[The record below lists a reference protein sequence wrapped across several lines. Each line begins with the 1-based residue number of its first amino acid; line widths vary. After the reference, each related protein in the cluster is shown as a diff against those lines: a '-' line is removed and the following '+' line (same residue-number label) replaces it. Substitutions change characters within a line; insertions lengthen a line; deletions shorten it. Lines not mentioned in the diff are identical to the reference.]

1 MSDESDGKRNPYMRL
16 WIDDARSS
24 CQVMSAAQ
32 FGAHMRMLMHGWE
45 RGYVPADERVLRRI
59 VGDIDWAEMPE
70 VLDRWQA
77 VTLDDGTE
85 AWINGRQER
94 ERERMVREA
103 SRRREAGRKG
113 ADSRWDSKRDGND
126 HGNGDGNDHGKNM
139 AFPNSQTPTL
149 PKSVIPTSQNPPL
162 SSDGDK
168 APSKRGKRKPSNDAL
183 RWTEPDGWVG
193 VTDADH
199 EAWGELYP
207 AVDSR
212 YELKRLDRWLRD
224 NPTKAHKS
232 HWRRWLNKLFGIKQ
246 DKGGSAAGGR
256 VEPTAA
262 PRQRD
267 RSHIPEDCAPD
278 QEHLF
283 WDGNFPNT
291 PSMYR
296 DTAGNLRSTTSR
308 KVICAAGT

>member
-1 MSDESDGKRNPYMRL
+1 MSDEPRNPYMRL
-16 WIDDARSS
+16 WINDARSS
-24 CQVMSAAQ
+24 CQIMSAAQ

-45 RGYVPADERVLRRI
+45 RGHVPADERLLRRI
-59 VGDIDWAEMPE
+59 VGDIDWSEMPE
-70 VLDRWQA
+70 VLERWQL
-77 VTLDDGTE
+77 VTLDDGTQ
-85 AWINGRQER
+85 AFINPRQER
-94 ERERMVREA
+94 ERERVIKEGN
-103 SRRREAGRKG
+103 RRRESGRKG
-113 ADSRWDSKRDGND
+113 AERRWGGKDDGNED
-126 HGNGDGNDHGKNM
+126 GKEHGKGDGENM
-139 AFPNSQTPTL
+139 AFPNAQTLTSQMPVSQTPF
-149 PKSVIPTSQNPPL
+149 L
-162 SSDGDK
+162 SSDGDR
-168 APSKRGKRKPSNDAL
+168 APSKRGKRKPSSDPL

-199 EAWGELYP
+199 EVWGELYP

-256 VEPTAA
+256 VEPNTA